1 MASQTILITGA
12 SAGFGWACAE
22 RFAKEGW
29 KLILT
34 GRRRE
39 RLEFLAQQLAPAS
52 VHTAV
57 LDVRDAASIEA
68 MLAGLPADFAAIDV
82 LLNNAG
88 LALGMAGAQEA
99 SLDDWNTMIDT
110 NITGLVHVTRHILP
124 GMVERNCGLV
134 INIGST
140 AGNWPYPGGNVYG
153 GTKAFVRQFSLNLRA
168 DLAGTK
174 VRVSNIEPG
183 LCGDTEFSNV
193 RFAGDESRVKAV
205 YEKVDYVR
213 PEDIANIISWITA
226 QPEHVNINSLEVMPV
241 AQSFSALQVTRKV
254 EN

>member
-1 MASQTILITGA
+1 MKKIFFVTGA
-12 SAGFGWACAE
+12 TAGFGKAISE
-22 RFAKEGW
+22 
-29 KLILT
+29 KLISEGHIVIGC
-34 GRRRE
+34 GRRTE
-39 RLEFLAQQLAPAS
+39 RLETMRNELGTDFYPLVFDIQS
-52 VHTAV
+52 K
-57 LDVRDAASIEA
+57 EA
-68 MLAGLPADFAAIDV
+68 IAKAINSLPTELKAIDV
-82 LLNNAG
+82 LINNAG
-88 LALGMAGAQEA
+88 LAKGLSKAHEADLG
-99 SLDDWNTMIDT
+99 DWDQMIDT

-124 GMVERNCGLV
+124 GMVDRNRGMI

-241 AQSFSALQVTRKV
+241 AQSFSALQVTRKI